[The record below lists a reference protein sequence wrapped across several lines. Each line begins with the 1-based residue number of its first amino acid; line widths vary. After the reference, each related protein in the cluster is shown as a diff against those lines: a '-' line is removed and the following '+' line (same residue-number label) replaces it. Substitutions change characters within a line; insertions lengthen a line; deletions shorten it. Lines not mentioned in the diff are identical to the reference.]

1 MSYQMTTLERIAK
14 FLELLNEGI
23 EARTQFLFQA
33 LNKFLGIGLIE
44 KEGGNF
50 GLEVEIDDSHI
61 PDFKFD
67 KTLIP
72 SFS

>member
-1 MSYQMTTLERIAK
+1 MSYQMTSLERIAK
-14 FLELLNEGI
+14 FLELLNQGI
-23 EARTQFLFQA
+23 EARTQFLFRA
-33 LNKFLGIGLIE
+33 LNKLLGFGFIE
-44 KEGGNF
+44 KQGGKF
-50 GLEVEIDDSHI
+50 RLEVEIDDSLI